1 MLLLADPEAG
11 LRGRVFSPQT
21 QYCQYRTSP
30 LLVKGSRDPSVR
42 SEGLPTVFV
51 AL

>member
-1 MLLLADPEAG
+1 MELNESSRYESSMNQFINSDTP
-11 LRGRVFSPQT
+11 
-21 QYCQYRTSP
+21 P

-42 SEGLPTVFV
+42 SKGLPAVVV

>member
-1 MLLLADPEAG
+1 MQKIINVNLPVIINMTG
-11 LRGRVFSPQT
+11 TP
-21 QYCQYRTSP
+21 P

-42 SEGLPTVFV
+42 SEGLPTVVV

>member
-1 MLLLADPEAG
+1 MHGLPSINSLLHTANYGTP
-11 LRGRVFSPQT
+11 
-21 QYCQYRTSP
+21 P

-42 SEGLPTVFV
+42 SERLPTVVV